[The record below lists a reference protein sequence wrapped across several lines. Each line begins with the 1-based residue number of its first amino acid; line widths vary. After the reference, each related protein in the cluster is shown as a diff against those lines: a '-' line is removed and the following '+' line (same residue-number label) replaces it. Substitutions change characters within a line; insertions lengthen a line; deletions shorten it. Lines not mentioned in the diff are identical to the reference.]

1 MRWLKLSDILKVLSE
16 KYDFQDTE
24 NNNPGVF
31 ALKSPTT
38 GLSVPFPMGQGD
50 SLPDNMVR
58 HILGDEEIDF
68 DEFLEELAKLEE
80 GDSGSS
86 Q

>member
-1 MRWLKLSDILKVLSE
+1 MRWLKLSDIAKVLCE
-16 KYDFQDTE
+16 KYGFEDTGS
-24 NNNPGVF
+24 NNPGVL

-58 HILGDEEIDF
+58 HILGDEEIEF
-68 DEFLEELAKLEE
+68 DEFLEEVSKLEE
-80 GDSGSS
+80 DDSGSS
-86 Q
+86 R